1 MPATESKGTGEVTAT
16 FDPATKRLSWTG
28 TYSGLTGPVTAAH
41 FHGPAKAGENA
52 GVLVPVTATSSP
64 FSGEATLDDA
74 KAADLEAGRLY
85 FNLHTAANP
94 EGRAP
99 RTGRARAL
107 SLLLGA
113 RSLARLRAE
122 AGLAERSRDE
132 ADRGHHRLDARPLGG
147 AETRDRRAG
156 RGPARTGRGAA
167 RPSAT

>member
-1 MPATESKGTGEVTAT
+1 MFSRTSTRFFILLAVAAPLVVPPAFAAGGSATYRAALTGASEVPATQSTGTGEVTAT

-28 TYSGLTGPVTAAH
+28 NYSGLTGPVTAAH

-94 EGRAP
+94 KGELRGQVERGR
-99 RTGRARAL
+99 
-107 SLLLGA
+107 
-113 RSLARLRAE
+113 
-122 AGLAERSRDE
+122 
-132 ADRGHHRLDARPLGG
+132 
-147 AETRDRRAG
+147 
-156 RGPARTGRGAA
+156 
-167 RPSAT
+167 